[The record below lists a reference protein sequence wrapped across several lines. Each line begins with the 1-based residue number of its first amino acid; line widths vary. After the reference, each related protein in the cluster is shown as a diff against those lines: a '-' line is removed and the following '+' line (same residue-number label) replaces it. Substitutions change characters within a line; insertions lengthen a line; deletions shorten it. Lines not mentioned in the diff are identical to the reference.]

1 MADLFLFSS
10 VFNPPPEGLR
20 EFLAGLD
27 DLEAVLSAPGQVVLR
42 VRITNDGSHPAT
54 ARALDEFAT
63 ERDWVEVFH
72 LADNLGNAT
81 VIRLGYEWALERAK
95 DDDIIA
101 CLDSDGEHDPVAML
115 RYLRMFARGEVRHL
129 VGSIIY
135 PEHETSLLDLYGMRF
150 LGGLQSKMMGT
161 DGQFYLQSGGFQMH
175 VAGDIRP
182 VIEQDLSAF
191 QEFYRVN
198 YGAQLPRWGMHGLID
213 HLLALHDYRIKAV
226 YLGCFGVAPNRDVNK
241 LIAQAQAALR
251 LLEAVNHF
259 RLIGY
264 LPG

>member
-54 ARALDEFAT
+54 A
-63 ERDWVEVFH
+63 
-72 LADNLGNAT
+72 

-191 QEFYRVN
+191 QEFYCVN